1 MQAHEATAIGELA
14 GRAMA
19 GTVSLAEDLHRAIFK
34 RAAVAGGPPVKLIH
48 DGVAGVTYK
57 GARRLHRALGQ
68 AGGAGLA
75 IARAGDRTRLAD
87 SPGGGLA
94 LGVLSGFQGDRLRGE
109 QSALAIEMSIRQ
121 GRADV
126 AIDRPGLATA
136 FPRAASRLAI
146 FIHGLCETD
155 EAWRMFGDP
164 ARPYGSRL
172 ERDLGFT
179 PLYLRYNSGLHIS
192 DNGRQLSRL
201 LAAVLASWPTEVEEL
216 VLIGHSMGGLVA
228 RSACRYGELA
238 EEPWV
243 ADVRHV
249 FCLASPHLGAP
260 LEKAANVGG
269 WALGRLPETR
279 PLARIVNGRSEG
291 IKDLRFGYLVDED
304 WEGRDPDALLDDN
317 RHHIPFLETANHYY
331 VGATLTRD
339 RHHPLGHLV
348 GDLLVRLPS
357 ASGECTRG
365 ERIPFEIDNGHHAG
379 GLTHFH
385 VLNDPD
391 VYRQIRRWLER
402 DSLGPGTPE
411 LAPDRLGGRWTEPD
425 RRQYLRD
432 RDSYRHAQGRSSSP

>member
-1 MQAHEATAIGELA
+1 MQAHEAKAIGELA

-19 GTVSLAEDLHRAIFK
+19 GTVSLAEDLHRTIFK

-48 DGVAGVTYK
+48 DGVAGVVYK
-57 GARRLHRALGQ
+57 GARGLNRALGQ
-68 AGGAGLA
+68 AAGAGLA
-75 IARAGDRTRLAD
+75 AARASDRAGLAD

-94 LGVLSGFQGDRLRGE
+94 LGALSGFHGDLLRRD
-109 QSALAIEMSIRQ
+109 SSPLAMEMSVRQ
-121 GRADV
+121 RRADV
-126 AIDRPGLATA
+126 AIDRPSLGAA
-136 FPRAASRLAI
+136 FPRATPRLAI

-164 ARPYGSRL
+164 AHTYGSRL

-179 PLYLRYNSGLHIS
+179 ALHLRYNSGLHIS

-201 LAAVLASWPTEVEEL
+201 LAAAVASWPTEVGDL

-228 RSACRYGELA
+228 RSACHYGERA
-238 EEPWV
+238 DEPWV
-243 ADVRHV
+243 ARVRHV

-260 LEKAANVGG
+260 LEKAANVAG

-304 WEGRDPDALLDDN
+304 WEGRDPDALLEDN

-331 VGATLTRD
+331 VGATLTPD
-339 RHHPLGHLV
+339 RHHPLGYLV
-348 GDLLVRLPS
+348 GDLLVRFPS

-391 VYRQIRRWLER
+391 VYRQIRGWLER
-402 DSLGPGTPE
+402 D
-411 LAPDRLGGRWTEPD
+411 GGLTT
-425 RRQYLRD
+425 
-432 RDSYRHAQGRSSSP
+432 RSARIQALPVATD